1 MFTVIMAGGSGT
13 RFWPMSR
20 RSKPK
25 QFLNISGKAPLIV
38 ETCDR
43 MKGFSGDEEIIVV
56 LGENHLKEAHSLLK
70 GRRIH
75 FVAEPR
81 GRNTA
86 PCIGLGAIYASH
98 LGCEGP
104 VAFIPADHFFA
115 KPHALIEDLQRAAEI
130 AETGV
135 IVTLGI
141 VPTRPETGYGYIQW
155 KDEGPGSS
163 NLPGRRVSAFVEKP
177 TLEKAQQ
184 YIARGDYFWNAGIFV
199 ATPKT
204 VLQAIEETLP
214 MLYGGLVRV
223 REVLETGA
231 FPEVLKEVYEQLES
245 ISFDYG
251 VMEKTRKPVFVVP
264 SDCGWSDVGSW
275 QSLYEMRETD
285 LDAEGNLTEGE
296 CLLIDCKENFVSSTE
311 GRMVACLG
319 LRNLLV
325 IDTRDAILIANLNS
339 AQAVRTVTERL
350 KKNGREELL

>member
-43 MKGFSGDEEIIVV
+43 MKGFSRDEEIIVV
-56 LGENHLKEAHSLLK
+56 LGENHLREAESLLK
-70 GRRIH
+70 GRGIH
-75 FVAEPR
+75 FVAEPM

-86 PCIGLGAIYASH
+86 PCIGLGAIFASH

-104 VAFIPADHFFA
+104 IAFIPADHFFA
-115 KPHALIEDLQRAAEI
+115 KPHALIEDLRRAAET

-135 IVTLGI
+135 VVTLGI

-155 KDEGPGSS
+155 KDEGFDSS
-163 NLPGRRVSAFVEKP
+163 NVPGYRVSAFVEKP
-177 TLEKAQQ
+177 TIEKARQ

-199 ATPKT
+199 ATPET
-204 VLQAIEETLP
+204 VLREIEETLP
-214 MLYGGLVRV
+214 MLYRGLVRV
-223 REVLETGA
+223 REVAGTDA
-231 FPEVLKEVYEQLES
+231 FPRILKEVYEEVES

-251 VMEKTRKPVFVVP
+251 VMERTRNPIAVVP

-275 QSLYEMRETD
+275 QSLYELREAHHD
-285 LDAEGNLTEGE
+285 ADGNLAEGES
-296 CLLIDCKENFVSSTE
+296 LLIDCKENFVSSTG

-325 IDTRDAILIANLNS
+325 IDTPDAVLIADLKQ
-339 AQAVRTVTERL
+339 AQAVRKVTERL
-350 KKNGREELL
+350 KKKGRDRLL

>member
-43 MKGFSGDEEIIVV
+43 MKGLSRDEEIIVV
-56 LGENHLKEAHSLLK
+56 LGENHLKEAKSLLK
-70 GRRIH
+70 ERKIH
-75 FVAEPR
+75 FMAEPI

-86 PCIGLGAIYASH
+86 PCIGLGAIFASH

-104 VAFIPADHFFA
+104 IAFLPADHFFA
-115 KPHALIEDLQRAAEI
+115 KPYALLEDLRRSAKI
-130 AETGV
+130 AESGV

-155 KDEGPGSS
+155 KDEGPDSS
-163 NLPGRRVSAFVEKP
+163 KHPGHRVSAFVEKP
-177 TLEKAQQ
+177 TLEKARQ
-184 YIARGDYFWNAGIFV
+184 YITRGDYFWNAGIFV
-199 ATPKT
+199 ATPQT
-204 VLQAIEETLP
+204 ILREIEETLP
-214 MLYGGLVRV
+214 LLYRGLIQVKKV
-223 REVLETGA
+223 MGTEA
-231 FPEVLKEVYEQLES
+231 FDKVLKEVYEELES

-251 VMEKTRKPVFVVP
+251 VMEKTRSPVSVVP

-285 LDAEGNLTEGE
+285 HDAEGNLTEGE
-296 CLLIDCKENFVSSTE
+296 CLLIDCKENVVSSAG

-319 LRNLLV
+319 LQNILV
-325 IDTRDAILIANLNS
+325 IDTRDAILIANLNNS
-339 AQAVRTVTERL
+339 QAVRTVTERL
-350 KKNGREELL
+350 KKNGREDLL